1 MDSQNGGCLPSRPA
15 LPNSP
20 GTVLALSG
28 VSKEQGWGGCCFV
41 YLFIYLFIKIL
52 DWQFTIVKIE
62 IEKLKFTIDDKYMA
76 YV

>member
-1 MDSQNGGCLPSRPA
+1 MLENFRANVLKIELGKEANTLN
-15 LPNSP
+15 NSK
-20 GTVLALSG
+20 SI
-28 VSKEQGWGGCCFV
+28 S